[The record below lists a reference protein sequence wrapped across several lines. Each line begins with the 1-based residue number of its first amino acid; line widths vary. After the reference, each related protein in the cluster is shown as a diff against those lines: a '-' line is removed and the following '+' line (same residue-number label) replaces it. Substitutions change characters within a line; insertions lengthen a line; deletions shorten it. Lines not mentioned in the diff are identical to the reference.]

1 MIRDFTSRPCN
12 PAPSLGH
19 GWDNSKGSKGRS
31 EGWFDGKSEYE
42 GWGKSEG
49 WFDGRSEDEGWFD
62 GGSVPGSGTDGLG

>member
-1 MIRDFTSRPCN
+1 MFDGFEGRSE
-12 PAPSLGH
+12 
-19 GWDNSKGSKGRS
+19 GWFDGRSEGRS